1 MRILVIEDDRLTAE
15 TLATILT
22 AHHYAIEVATT
33 GKAGLALL
41 NSFEYDLLIL
51 DIGLPDLDGIEVC
64 RRIRSIPAQL
74 PILLLTAYQGY
85 HDRALGLDAGADD
98 YLVKPFDEEELMA
111 RIRAL
116 LRRGNAASSP
126 LLEWNDLQ
134 LDPSTCEVQYRSHP
148 LILTPKEYALLELF
162 LRNGR
167 RVFSCG
173 SIIEHL
179 WAFEDAPSEEAVRTH
194 IKGLRQKL
202 KSAGAPPDFIETVY
216 GIGYRLKP
224 ISSVPTDA
232 RSVKQ
237 ELRSK
242 LSTIWHHHKDQVT
255 QQIAIIEKSVHQAN
269 ARVQSQ
275 AIQQAHSLIGSLGSL
290 GFPEGSQ
297 IARQIESILAKP
309 SLNAKSLKQLKELIS
324 TLRRVIDLPAST
336 TDQTCAESRTEE
348 SRTDLPKSTIPQSL
362 ILIVSRDPSFI
373 NPIEREMC
381 VWNYQNAIISTPKS
395 VIKLCENESPSLV
408 LLDLE
413 CFDLLNTGLELLS
426 SFQHHSPVIPAIV
439 FTARNDFTERLEVVR
454 RGGRLLLPRS
464 ITGSQTLE
472 AIHQVIPKT
481 PHPSARILIVDDDI
495 ALLEALVKRL
505 SLSGLNVFTLN
516 NPYCLC
522 EALETIAPDVLI
534 LNLEFSDVNGIELCQ
549 VVRNDWRWLHL
560 PIIILA
566 TQSCSDAIAPAFT
579 AGADDFVSKPILE
592 SELVAR
598 LFNQLERVK
607 LLRQL
612 TETDWLTGA
621 ANRQKSTQSLEAFLR
636 SSDCNNQP
644 TALAVIDIDRLRD
657 VNAQYGH
664 TAGDSVLRQFA
675 ILLQQSFCDEDIV
688 ARWGGEEFVIGM
700 YGTTRENGVQRLIR
714 VLERINQQA
723 MLTDAGEA
731 LQVTFSAG
739 VAQYPADGKDLR
751 TLYRVANLALRQAKQ
766 LQQEAHPYSSILPA
780 ESELLLK
787 S

>member
-1 MRILVIEDDRLTAE
+1 MRILVIEDDNLTAE
-15 TLATILT
+15 ALTTVLT

-33 GKAGLALL
+33 GKAGLDLL

-51 DIGLPDLDGIEVC
+51 DIGLPDLDGIEIC

-74 PILLLTAYQGY
+74 PILLLTAHQSY

-98 YLVKPFDEEELMA
+98 YLVKPFDQEELVA

-179 WAFEDAPSEEAVRTH
+179 WAFEDAPGEEAVRTH

-202 KSAGAPPDFIETVY
+202 KSAGAPTDFIETVY

-224 ISSVPTDA
+224 ISSVSTDA
-232 RSVKQ
+232 RLVKQ

-242 LSTIWHHHKDQVT
+242 LSTIWCRHKDQVN
-255 QQIAIIEKSVHQAN
+255 QQIAIIEQTVHQAD
-269 ARVQSQ
+269 ARVQPQ

-297 IARQIESILAKP
+297 IARQIESILVKP
-309 SLNAKSLKQLKELIS
+309 SLNAKSLKQLNELIS

-336 TDQTCAESRTEE
+336 TDQTCPE
-348 SRTDLPKSTIPQSL
+348 SRTDLPKSSTPQPL

-373 NPIEREMC
+373 KPIESEMR
-381 VWNYQNAIISTPKS
+381 VWNYQSVIASTSKS
-395 VIKLCENESPSLV
+395 VTKLCENESPSLV

-413 CFDLLNTGLELLS
+413 CFDSLNTGLELLS
-426 SFQHHSPVIPAIV
+426 SFQHHSSVIPAIV
-439 FTARNDFTERLEVVR
+439 FTPRNDFSERLEVVR

-464 ITGSQTLE
+464 STGAQTLE
-472 AIHQVIPKT
+472 AIHQVVPKT
-481 PHPSARILIVDDDI
+481 PRTSARILIVGNEI
-495 ALLEALVKRL
+495 ALLEVLVKQL
-505 SLSGLNVFTLN
+505 SLSGLIVFTLD
-516 NPYCLC
+516 NPHCLC
-522 EALETIAPDVLI
+522 EALETIEPDVLI
-534 LNLEFSDVNGIELCQ
+534 LNLEFPDVDGIELCQ
-549 VVRNDWRWLHL
+549 VVRSNWRWLHL
-560 PIIILA
+560 PIVMLA
-566 TQSCSDAIAPAFT
+566 TQPQSDAIVPAFT
-579 AGADDFVSKPILE
+579 AGADDFVIKPILE
-592 SELVAR
+592 SELVAH
-598 LFNQLERVK
+598 LFNQLERVR

-612 TETDWLTGA
+612 TETDLLTGV

-657 VNAQYGH
+657 VNTQYGH
-664 TAGDSVLRQFA
+664 AAGDSVLRQFA

-688 ARWGGEEFVIGM
+688 ARWGGEEFVVGM
-700 YGTTRENGVQRLIR
+700 YGMTREDGVQRLIR

-723 MLTDAGEA
+723 MLIDTGEA

-739 VAQYPADGKDLR
+739 VAQYPADGKDLK
-751 TLYRVANLALRQAKQ
+751 TLYRVANLALRQAKR
-766 LQQEAHPYSSILPA
+766 LQEEAHPYSSILPA
-780 ESELLLK
+780 EAEPLLK